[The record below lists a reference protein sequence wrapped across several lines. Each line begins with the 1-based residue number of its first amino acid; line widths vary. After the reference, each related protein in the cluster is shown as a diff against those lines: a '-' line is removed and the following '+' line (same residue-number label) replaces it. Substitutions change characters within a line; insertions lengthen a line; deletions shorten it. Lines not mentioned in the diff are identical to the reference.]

1 MARLHGAGA
10 LDSLAAAGLAP
21 VLLTTPP
28 GERAKTWA
36 VVQRLAGELLA
47 RGAHRSTPVIALGG
61 GVVGDL
67 SGFLASIFMR
77 GLPFIQVP
85 TTLLAMVDAA
95 IGGKTAINLPEGKN
109 LLGTFHQPHLVVIDP
124 EFLRTLP
131 RAERLNGLAEVLK
144 AGFIRDRDL
153 LMELHAAGAGVFK
166 DEAALTGTIFRAAA
180 IKAQVVSRDERE
192 GDLRRIL
199 NFGHTL
205 GHGLEQASR
214 FRLPHG
220 RGVAWGMVAALTLSE
235 RLAGLDPTEAEWGR
249 RLIRGF
255 GLLSPLPELD
265 PEAVMAALRLD
276 KKRQET
282 GVPFILLPRLGE
294 AVIQDEV
301 PLGLVAEVLKEMLGG
316 GLKAG
321 CALLSRYG
329 LWAEKFSVGCVLRT
343 IATGW
348 PRARRPAPSTLHC
361 LKLRSQVQPG
371 NEPQFFRAGKTIP
384 AGITLSKDDVNDH
397 ARLVDLH
404 HNRGFTL
411 FSPDLC

>member
-1 MARLHGAGA
+1 MQEIRLPLPGRNLSYRLVIEPGLRHRLGLLLGPFRFPSQVAVIADRRVARLHGAAA
-10 LDSLAAAGLAP
+10 LESLAAAGLAP
-21 VLLTTPP
+21 MLLTTPP
-28 GERAKTWA
+28 GERAKTWT
-36 VVQRLAGELLA
+36 VVAGLARELLA

-67 SGFLASIFMR
+67 TGFLASIFMR

-95 IGGKTAINLPEGKN
+95 IGGKTAINLPDGKN
-109 LLGTFHQPHLVVIDP
+109 LLGTFHQPLLVVIDP

-144 AGFIRDRDL
+144 AGFIREQDL
-153 LMELHAAGAGVFK
+153 LTELHAAGPRVFT
-166 DEAALTGTIFRAAA
+166 DEAKMTGIIHRAAA

-235 RLAGLDPTEAEWGR
+235 RLAGLDSTEAAWGR
-249 RLIRGF
+249 KLIRDF
-255 GLLSPLPELD
+255 GLLKPLPDLD

-294 AVIQDEV
+294 TVIKDDV
-301 PLGLVAEVLKEMLGG
+301 PLGLVAEVLEEILGG
-316 GLKAG
+316 G
-321 CALLSRYG
+321 
-329 LWAEKFSVGCVLRT
+329 
-343 IATGW
+343 
-348 PRARRPAPSTLHC
+348 
-361 LKLRSQVQPG
+361 
-371 NEPQFFRAGKTIP
+371 
-384 AGITLSKDDVNDH
+384 
-397 ARLVDLH
+397 
-404 HNRGFTL
+404 
-411 FSPDLC
+411 

>member
-1 MARLHGAGA
+1 MQEIRLPLPGRDRSYRLVIEPGLRHRLGGLLTPFQFSSQVVVIADRRVARLHGAAA

-21 VLLTTPP
+21 VLLSTPP

-36 VVQRLAGELLA
+36 VVQRLARELLA
-47 RGAHRSTPVIALGG
+47 LGAHRSTPVIALGG

-109 LLGTFHQPHLVVIDP
+109 LLGTFHQPRLVVIDP
-124 EFLRTLP
+124 EFLHTLP
-131 RAERLNGLAEVLK
+131 RTERLNGLAEVLK

-153 LMELHAAGAGVFK
+153 LMELQAAGVKVFG
-166 DEAALTGTIFRAAA
+166 DEAKMTEIIRRAAA
-180 IKAQVVSRDERE
+180 IKARVVSRDERE

-235 RLAGLDPTEAEWGR
+235 RLAGLDATEAAWGR
-249 RLIRGF
+249 QLIWSF
-255 GLLSPLPELD
+255 GLLESLPELD

-282 GVPFILLPRLGE
+282 GVPFVLLPRLGE
-294 AVIQDEV
+294 TVIQDEV
-301 PLGLVAEVLKEMLGG
+301 PMDLVAEVLKEMLGG
-316 GLKAG
+316 G
-321 CALLSRYG
+321 
-329 LWAEKFSVGCVLRT
+329 
-343 IATGW
+343 
-348 PRARRPAPSTLHC
+348 
-361 LKLRSQVQPG
+361 
-371 NEPQFFRAGKTIP
+371 
-384 AGITLSKDDVNDH
+384 
-397 ARLVDLH
+397 
-404 HNRGFTL
+404 
-411 FSPDLC
+411 